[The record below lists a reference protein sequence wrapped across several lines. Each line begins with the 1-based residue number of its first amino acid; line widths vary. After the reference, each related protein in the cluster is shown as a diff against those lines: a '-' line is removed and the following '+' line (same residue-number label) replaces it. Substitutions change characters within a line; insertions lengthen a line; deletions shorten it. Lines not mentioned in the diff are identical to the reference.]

1 MKDDGEKSRNRTT
14 GKNQRAF
21 KTNAGKRHRYEGA
34 DADTG
39 KYRPDAEYDFAQRV
53 YDTLTDSLNN
63 DYALSQVENAYEMG
77 SRCSILYDEAIR
89 MCWDISRRLTGNE
102 LDNHPDLQL
111 IMDNMTKIQKILCL
125 KMFHY
130 GVMFGRE

>member
-1 MKDDGEKSRNRTT
+1 MMEKKAEIEQQEKISELLKQMQEKDIDMKELM
-14 GKNQRAF
+14 QIL
-21 KTNAGKRHRYEGA
+21 E
-34 DADTG
+34 

-53 YDTLTDSLNN
+53 YDTLTDGLNN

-89 MCWDISRRLTGNE
+89 MCWDISRRLMGNE

-111 IMDNMTKIQKILCL
+111 IMDNMTEIQKILCL

>member
-1 MKDDGEKSRNRTT
+1 MQEKDIDIKELM
-14 GKNQRAF
+14 QIL
-21 KTNAGKRHRYEGA
+21 E
-34 DADTG
+34 

-111 IMDNMTKIQKILCL
+111 IMDNMTEIQKILCL

>member
-1 MKDDGEKSRNRTT
+1 MMEKKAEIEQQEKISELLKQMQEKDIDMKELM
-14 GKNQRAF
+14 QIL
-21 KTNAGKRHRYEGA
+21 E
-34 DADTG
+34 

-89 MCWDISRRLTGNE
+89 MCWDISRRLMGNE

-111 IMDNMTKIQKILCL
+111 IIY
-125 KMFHY
+125 H
-130 GVMFGRE
+130 